1 MYVNFFCLETD
12 GFNIDQPD
20 TYDNNNTFIQKLI
33 YKESFV
39 IFSIVEFSERKIR
52 IQLKQ
57 QGSGLC
63 IRVEV
68 QLFKDAIEN

>member
-1 MYVNFFCLETD
+1 M
-12 GFNIDQPD
+12 DQPD
-20 TYDNNNTFIQKLI
+20 TYDNNHTFFQKQI
-33 YKESFV
+33 YKLSFG
-39 IFSIVEFSERKIR
+39 IFSSTEFSERKSR

-68 QLFKDAIEN
+68 HLFKDEIEI